1 MTEKKQVK
9 VYLPPELH
17 ERLNVD
23 PRSNSQTVE
32 DALKTE
38 FQTGKNA
45 AVKRRINEIERR
57 MSQVKSERQERDVE
71 LEELSDR
78 REQLEKQLEA
88 SEDIE
93 QAKQDAID
101 ERLEAL
107 QNVRGTVD
115 ESHPTVEALAREHF
129 SNDRTAALEA
139 MQERNDELNLVP
151 GEYL

>member
-78 REQLEKQLEA
+78 RKQLEKQLEA

-107 QNVRGTVD
+107 QDVRGAVD
-115 ESHPTVEALAREHF
+115 ESHPTVEALA
-129 SNDRTAALEA
+129 
-139 MQERNDELNLVP
+139 
-151 GEYL
+151 